1 MDFDERDF
9 DEMSEAN
16 NQQQPQSPVEVI
28 LGIREE
34 LAEFQRNGG
43 REALLA
49 KLRENRKA
57 DLLATLQGPDP
68 FGLDFVIEHLRDRG
82 LIPPAPP
89 RWLGKATAGPRRR
102 RRQRKRDALGPTGYP
117 KAGLT

>member
-1 MDFDERDF
+1 MRRGLGSMAFGVRDFGERDENER
-9 DEMSEAN
+9 DK
-16 NQQQPQSPVEVI
+16 SPVEVI

-49 KLRENRKA
+49 KLRETRER
-57 DLLATLQGPDP
+57 DLLATMQGPDP

-82 LIPPAPP
+82 VIPPPPP
-89 RWLGKATAGPRRR
+89 RWRKAVASPQPRRR
-102 RRQRKRDALGPTGYP
+102 RRQRDALGPTG
-117 KAGLT
+117 TS